1 MGISTVN
8 ISGPTNRKVY
18 GDDYYLTVSGEI
30 KKKSDTFAGHR
41 KKAAEKRDRYVP
53 ESPPNTSPSIT
64 NSLIRGWAKK
74 YDAGNMT
81 QAEYQAF
88 LDDLVSAGVIQ
99 EADKIHLGYYPDL
112 IVLDPDAP
120 ACHEVREYDPFE
132 HYLNMEQAGGNAL
145 DWAKFWKNYYDDGI
159 GYTSE
164 HVSRQQSLFD
174 KISSI
179 LDRMAEV
186 E

>member
-1 MGISTVN
+1 MGISTTSIN
-8 ISGPTNRKVY
+8 GLIGGRARSG
-18 GDDYYLTVSGEI
+18 YYTVSGKI
-30 KKKSDTFAGHR
+30 KETSGTFAEQIE
-41 KKAAEKRDRYVP
+41 KAAEKKDRYVP

-64 NSLIRGWAKK
+64 DSLIRGWSKK
-74 YDAGNMT
+74 YNPRNMT

-99 EADKIHLGYYPDL
+99 ESDKLGLGYYPDL

-174 KISSI
+174 KVSSI